1 MIRRIA
7 GAAFLCAA
15 LSSCLPTIL
24 EWQQVGV
31 YGPQPTPIQILAAVK
46 ELFEQNAYRIYVYDT
61 TQLRVETEWK
71 SHHGLNSGLR
81 EQIRVQLRLQEGKS
95 YVFVMAVMNENVLD
109 FDPMRPGEAAW
120 GPDENFKSR
129 EYHMHRLIHQK
140 IMQISQNR

>member
-7 GAAFLCAA
+7 GAALLCLA
-15 LSSCLPTIL
+15 LTACIPTIL

-31 YGPQPTPIQILAAVK
+31 YGPHPTSLQILAAVK
-46 ELFEQNAYRIYVYDT
+46 EVFEQNGYRVSIFEPK
-61 TQLRVETEWK
+61 QLRVETEWK
-71 SHHGLNSGLR
+71 NHHGLNSGLR
-81 EQIRVQLRLQEGKS
+81 EQIRVQLLMQEGKS

-109 FDPMRPGEAAW
+109 FDPLRPGEAAW